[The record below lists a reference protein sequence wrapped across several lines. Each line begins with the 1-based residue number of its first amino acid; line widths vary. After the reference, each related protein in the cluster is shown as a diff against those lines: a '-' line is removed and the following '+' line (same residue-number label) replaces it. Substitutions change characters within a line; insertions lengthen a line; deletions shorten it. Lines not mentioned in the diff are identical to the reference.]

1 MLNLCDDVLRLT
13 RCRAPR
19 PCLGAGARCA
29 GLLSMSER
37 AGLLAA
43 KLPSAPH
50 LYRYVDPRW
59 VSAGY
64 LPMTPAQAIRYN
76 NPAVFDLL
84 VPQPA
89 ACAFADE
96 YSLLAWRHSHAIWC
110 KLRGRVLPFYMD
122 INNLMDDT
130 EWPAD
135 ECIQCTEAML
145 SRAARS
151 GDDHLLLQL
160 LNVIPRSSLQL
171 VKMWILSVF
180 CDASSTGDASTL
192 RILSKDPNM
201 LRLVRSVGVYR
212 ALVDDDGS
220 FVLVFYVDFMCAL
233 RQAIIFARHEV
244 LEYMWETAAQ
254 LGAGHL
260 VQILRTAARAGVPTL
275 ELACRRLQQ
284 SLDTARSIARFRNDV
299 TALYLR
305 SEPAIRAVLLTFT
318 IAP

>member
-1 MLNLCDDVLRLT
+1 MLNLCDDVLRQL
-13 RCRAPR
+13 ALEHPIL
-19 PCLGAGARCA
+19 LGVGARCA
-29 GLLSMSER
+29 GLLSMSEK

-84 VPQPA
+84 VPEPA
-89 ACAFADE
+89 ACRFADE
-96 YSLLAWRHSHAIWC
+96 YSLLAWRYSLAIWC
-110 KLRGRVLPFYMD
+110 KLRRRVVPFYMD
-122 INNLMDDT
+122 INTIMDEA
-130 EWPAD
+130 EWPTD
-135 ECIQCTEAML
+135 CIQLSGAAL

-151 GDDHLLLQL
+151 GDDHLIPHLIPLLRTY
-160 LNVIPRSSLQL
+160 P
-171 VKMWILSVF
+171 VKQWILSLL

-192 RILSKDPNM
+192 RILSKDPNV
-201 LRLVRSVGVYR
+201 LRLVRSVGVHRERVEYNM
-212 ALVDDDGS
+212 AVQYGPFTTTFDINFIHAFS
-220 FVLVFYVDFMCAL
+220 
-233 RQAIIFARHEV
+233 QAIILARHEV

-275 ELACRRLQQ
+275 ELVCKRLQQ
-284 SLDTARSIARFRNDV
+284 ALDQARNHPMFRHGV
-299 TALYLR
+299 WALYLR
-305 SEPAIRAVLLTFT
+305 SEPAIRDLLVLYTGT
-318 IAP
+318 P